1 MACLS
6 YTGKRWI
13 DPAGDASGH
22 PRDIVQAIADA
33 RGLGMESR
41 AWMDAATYPMAGIA
55 AERLKRAIE
64 KGETIAIVG
73 DYDCDGLTSTAILTR
88 LIRRLGGD
96 PIVRLPHR
104 LNEGYGLQT
113 LHVEEM
119 LAKGVTLLLTVD
131 TGIVATAALQ
141 HAKDKALDVII
152 LDHHHYAE
160 LPPAFAILHPNLT
173 TLRSPP
179 AAAGVA
185 FAFAH
190 AMLGDTWPDRDTD
203 LALAAIGTIAD
214 VVPLTHEN
222 RAMVRD
228 GLAALGRM
236 DPASGLGMLR
246 DRSNVGRIPTSGD
259 VAFRMAPRLN
269 AAGRLDDAEIGLK
282 ALLGDA
288 VSVDLLETL
297 NAERQ
302 RLTQTCMEEAF
313 GMVDETD
320 LPACVCVASANF
332 PKGIIGLI
340 AGKLAE
346 KYGRPAAAIAIVD
359 GMCTSSLRGIPG
371 HDIAGALRTHAHL
384 FTTFG
389 GHAQAGGCS
398 FLEANLDAVK
408 RALHDDVLA
417 YVRPDALLPSLV
429 LDLSLPAENA
439 TLALADALSQLEPF
453 GAENREPLF
462 LVPSVTLSGVRTVG
476 GDNRHVQARMG
487 QTGIIGFG
495 LGHLAPSLAAPV
507 DLACRVT
514 TNEWNGT
521 RKPQLS
527 VVDIRPAVQ
536 AVQTGASFP
545 SISNT
550 AITGTLS
557 AEAIL

>member
-1 MACLS
+1 MTRLS
-6 YTGKRWI
+6 FTGKRWI

-22 PRDIVQAIADA
+22 PREIVRTIADT
-33 RGLGMESR
+33 RGLGEETR
-41 AWMDAATYPMAGIA
+41 AWMNATTYPMAGIA
-55 AERLKRAIE
+55 AERVKSAIRNN
-64 KGETIAIVG
+64 ETIAIVG

-88 LIRRLGGD
+88 LIQRLGGE
-96 PIVRLPHR
+96 PIVRIPHR
-104 LNEGYGLQT
+104 LKEGYGLQT

-119 LAKGVTLLLTVD
+119 LAKKVTLLLTVD

-141 HAKDKALDVII
+141 HAKDKGLDVII
-152 LDHHHYAE
+152 LDHHHYVD
-160 LPPAFAILHPNLT
+160 LPPAFAILHPTLT
-173 TLRSPP
+173 TLQSPP

-190 AMLGDTWPDRDTD
+190 AILGETWPDRDAD

-236 DPASGLGMLR
+236 DPTSGLGMLR

-269 AAGRLDDAEIGLK
+269 AAGRLDDAEIGLR

-288 VSVDLLETL
+288 ASVDLLETL

-302 RLTQTCMEEAF
+302 RLTLTCMEEAF
-313 GMVDETD
+313 AMVNEEN

-346 KYGRPAAAIAIVD
+346 KYGRPAAAVAIKD

-371 HDIAGALRTHAHL
+371 HDIAGALRANAEL
-384 FTTFG
+384 FTAFG

-398 FLEANLDAVK
+398 FLETNLIAVK
-408 RALHDDVLA
+408 QALHDDVMT
-417 YVRPDALLPSLV
+417 YVRPEALLPVLA
-429 LDLSLPAENA
+429 LDLALPMENA
-439 TLALADALSQLEPF
+439 TLALADALSLLEPF

-462 LVPSVTLSGVRTVG
+462 LVENVTLTGARTVG
-476 GDNRHVQARMG
+476 ADNRHLQARMG
-487 QTGIIGFG
+487 QTGVIAFG
-495 LGHLAPSLAAPV
+495 LGHLAASLTEPV
-507 DLACRVT
+507 DLACRIT
-514 TNEWNGT
+514 ANEWNGT

-527 VVDIRPAVQ
+527 VVDIRASV
-536 AVQTGASFP
+536 GAYAGVTS
-545 SISNT
+545 
-550 AITGTLS
+550 
-557 AEAIL
+557 